1 MIYFDYAATTPI
13 DEEIINT
20 YASLLR
26 KYFANPSS
34 NHILGSQVDSLQTRA
49 RQTIASFLHVDSEE
63 VIFTAGA
70 SEANNLAIK
79 GIAFKYANRGK
90 HLITS
95 SIEHHSVLNTFKQL
109 EEFGFEVSYLP
120 VNSDG
125 VIELETLKEAIRPD
139 TLLVSLMHVN
149 NETGS
154 INKIDKIGK
163 YLKDNHPLVFFHSD
177 MTQSLGKIP
186 TNLEYVDLASMS
198 AHKIYGF
205 KGSGLLIKKKKI
217 KLTPLISGGSQEFGY
232 RAGTSNWP
240 INVVLSKT
248 IRLALESLDTNY
260 TLVKGFNNQVREAI
274 KLIDGMEI
282 NSPIDASPYILNI
295 HLKNKKS
302 AVIAGY
308 FEQQGICVST
318 TSACSSKS
326 EKYSH
331 VINAMF
337 NDQQRALSSIRI
349 SFSKYTK
356 QEEVDCLIEVLKKA
370 TTATK

>member
-13 DEEIINT
+13 DEEIMNT

-34 NHILGSQVDSLQTRA
+34 NHILGSQVESLQTRA
-49 RQTIASFLHVDSEE
+49 RQSIASFLHIESEE

-79 GIAFKYANRGK
+79 GIAFKYSNRGK

-95 SIEHHSVLNTFKQL
+95 SVEHHSVLNTFKQL
-109 EEFGFEVSYLP
+109 EEFGFEVTYLP

-125 VIELETLKEAIRPD
+125 IVELQTLKEAIRQD
-139 TLLVSLMHVN
+139 TILVSLLHVN
-149 NETGS
+149 NESGS
-154 INKIDKIGK
+154 INDISTIGR
-163 YLKDNHPLVFFHSD
+163 YLKENHPLVFFHSD
-177 MTQSLGKIP
+177 MTQSFGKIH
-186 TNLEYVDLASMS
+186 TDFTYVDLASMS

-205 KGSGLLIKKKKI
+205 KGSGMLIKKKKI
-217 KLTPLISGGSQEFGY
+217 QLMPLIAGGGQEFGY

-240 INVVLSKT
+240 INVILSKT
-248 IRLALESLDTNY
+248 IRLALESLDLNY
-260 TLVKGFNNQVREAI
+260 QLVKKYNDQVRKEI
-274 KLIDGMEI
+274 ETLEGVEI
-282 NSPIDASPYILNI
+282 NSPINGSPYILNI
-295 HLKNKKS
+295 HFKNKKS
-302 AVIAGY
+302 AVIASY

-318 TSACSSKS
+318 TSACSSKN

-337 NDQQRALSSIRI
+337 NNQQRALSSVRI
-349 SFSKYTK
+349 SFSKFTK
-356 QEEVDCLIEVLKKA
+356 QDEVDCLIEVLKKA